1 MQTFRRLLMAKTRII
16 VLKLKKLLRIAVPAA
31 LILVLCILLL
41 LLFVFLGK
49 EDNSGEN
56 VTPTVATYR
65 AGVYNSV
72 IELNDSF
79 LNLEVVVD
87 SDHINSVRLVNLDES
102 TAAMYPL
109 MEPAA
114 ADLSAQLSS
123 GTSLEDVTLS
133 ESSKYTQTL
142 LLDSIRSTLEKA
154 TVEK

>member
-1 MQTFRRLLMAKTRII
+1 MAKTRII

-31 LILVLCILLL
+31 LVLVFLI
-41 LLFVFLGK
+41 LLFVLFFSPKKGN
-49 EDNSGEN
+49 ENSSEN
-56 VTPTVATYR
+56 ITPTMATYR

-87 SDHINSVRLVNLDES
+87 TDHINSVRLVNLDEATS
-102 TAAMYPL
+102 AMYPL

-114 ADLSAQLSS
+114 ADLSAQLAA
-123 GTSLEDVTLS
+123 GISLEEVTLS

-142 LLDSIRSTLEKA
+142 LLEGIQSTLEKA
-154 TVEK
+154 VVSE

>member
-1 MQTFRRLLMAKTRII
+1 MAKTRII
-16 VLKLKKLLRIAVPAA
+16 VLKLKKLLRIAIPVA
-31 LILVLCILLL
+31 LILVLFV
-41 LLFVFLGK
+41 LLFVLFLSPK
-49 EDNSGEN
+49 NDDTNNGES

-87 SDHINSVRLVNLDES
+87 TDHINSVRLVNLDEA

-114 ADLSAQLSS
+114 ADLNAQLSA
-123 GTSLEDVTLS
+123 GTPLEEVTLS

-142 LLDSIRSTLEKA
+142 LLEGIKSTLEKA
-154 TVEK
+154 SISEE

>member
-1 MQTFRRLLMAKTRII
+1 MAKTRII
-16 VLKLKKLLRIAVPAA
+16 VLKLKKLLRIAIPAA
-31 LILVLCILLL
+31 LIVVLFVLLL
-41 LLFVFLGK
+41 LLFVTPK
-49 EDNSGEN
+49 KKDNSGEN

-87 SDHINSVRLVNLDES
+87 TDHINSVRLVNLDEA

-114 ADLSAQLSS
+114 ADLSAQLAS
-123 GTSLEDVTLS
+123 GISLEEITLS

-142 LLDSIRSTLEKA
+142 LLEEIRSTLEKA
-154 TVEK
+154 AVEQ

>member
-1 MQTFRRLLMAKTRII
+1 MAKTRII
-16 VLKLKKLLRIAVPAA
+16 FLKLKKLLRIAIPAA
-31 LILVLCILLL
+31 LIVVLFVLLL
-41 LLFVFLGK
+41 LLFVTPK
-49 EDNSGEN
+49 KKDNSGEN

-87 SDHINSVRLVNLDES
+87 TDHINSVRLVNLDEA

-114 ADLSAQLSS
+114 ADLSAQLAS
-123 GTSLEDVTLS
+123 GISLEEITLS

-142 LLDSIRSTLEKA
+142 LLEEIRSTLEKA
-154 TVEK
+154 AVEQ